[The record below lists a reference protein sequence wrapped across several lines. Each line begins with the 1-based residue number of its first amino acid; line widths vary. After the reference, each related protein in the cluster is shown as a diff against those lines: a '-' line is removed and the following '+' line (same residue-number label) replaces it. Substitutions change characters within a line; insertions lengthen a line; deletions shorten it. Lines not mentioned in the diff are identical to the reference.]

1 MFNPPVR
8 LEFAILDTPKGE
20 INLPND
26 DDRYYQPNDIKDA
39 LQTIQKLFNSYTD
52 APLTQELVAYHQ
64 KLVNQL
70 QTNLLPL
77 AKQQGDQLRLK
88 QIDSMVA
95 VMQDW
100 LKLRLTGRP
109 FNGKMQHFKFV
120 SNTRTQYQR
129 RVHKI
134 RGNANHRASRH

>member
-1 MFNPPVR
+1 M
-8 LEFAILDTPKGE
+8 T
-20 INLPND
+20 ND
-26 DDRYYQPNDIKDA
+26 NERYYQPNDIKDA
-39 LQTIQKLFNSYTD
+39 LQTIQKLFNTYVD
-52 APLTQELVAYHQ
+52 APLTTELVTYHQ

-77 AKQQGDQLRLK
+77 ANQSHDQLRVD
-88 QIDSMVA
+88 QINSMMA

-100 LKLRLTGRP
+100 LKLRLSGKP
-109 FNGKMQHFKFV
+109 FGGKMQHYKFV
-120 SNTRTQYQR
+120 SRQKTQFKR

>member
-1 MFNPPVR
+1 MTN
-8 LEFAILDTPKGE
+8 E
-20 INLPND
+20 N
-26 DDRYYQPNDIKDA
+26 DRYYQPTDIKDA

-52 APLTQELVAYHQ
+52 APLTPELMAYHQ
-64 KLVNQL
+64 KLSQQL

-77 AKQQGDQLRLK
+77 AKQQKNQLRVD
-88 QIDSMVA
+88 QINSMVT

-100 LKLRLTGRP
+100 LKLRLNGQV

-120 SNTRTQYQR
+120 SNSKTTFKR

-134 RGNANHRASRH
+134 KGSQNHRSSRH

>member
-1 MFNPPVR
+1 MTN
-8 LEFAILDTPKGE
+8 E
-20 INLPND
+20 N
-26 DDRYYQPNDIKDA
+26 DRYYQPTDIKDA

-52 APLTQELVAYHQ
+52 APLTPELMAYHQ
-64 KLVNQL
+64 KLSQQL

-77 AKQQGDQLRLK
+77 AKQQKSQLRVD
-88 QIDSMVA
+88 QINSMVT

-100 LKLRLTGRP
+100 LKLRLNGQV

-120 SNTRTQYQR
+120 SNSKTTFKR

-134 RGNANHRASRH
+134 KGSQNHRSSRH

>member
-1 MFNPPVR
+1 MTNSD
-8 LEFAILDTPKGE
+8 E
-20 INLPND
+20 
-26 DDRYYQPNDIKDA
+26 RYYQPTDIKDA

-52 APLTQELVAYHQ
+52 APLTPELMAYHQ
-64 KLVNQL
+64 KLVTQL

-77 AKQQGDQLRLK
+77 AKQQHNQLRVD
-88 QIDSMVA
+88 QIASMIT

-100 LKLRLTGRP
+100 LKLKMTGQV

-120 SNTRTQYQR
+120 SNDKTTFKR

-134 RGNANHRASRH
+134 KGNQNHRSSRH

>member
-1 MFNPPVR
+1 MTN
-8 LEFAILDTPKGE
+8 E
-20 INLPND
+20 N
-26 DDRYYQPNDIKDA
+26 DRYYQPTDIKDA
-39 LQTIQKLFNSYTD
+39 LQTIQKLFNTYTD
-52 APLTQELVAYHQ
+52 APLTTELVTYHQ

-77 AKQQGDQLRLK
+77 AQQAHDQLRVT
-88 QIDSMVA
+88 QINSMVT

-100 LKLRLTGRP
+100 LKLRLNGQA
-109 FNGKMQHFKFV
+109 FGGKMRHYQFV
-120 SNTRTQYQR
+120 SNQQTQFKR

>member
-1 MFNPPVR
+1 LTN
-8 LEFAILDTPKGE
+8 TT
-20 INLPND
+20 
-26 DDRYYQPNDIKDA
+26 DRYYQPNDIKDA
-39 LQTIQKLFNSYTD
+39 LQTIQKLFNTYTN
-52 APLTQELVAYHQ
+52 APLTPELMAYHQ

-77 AKQQGDQLRLK
+77 AQQQTDQLRVD
-88 QIDSMVA
+88 QIGQMIA

-100 LKLRLTGRP
+100 LKLRLNGQA

-120 SNTRTQYQR
+120 SNNQPTFKR

-134 RGNANHRASRH
+134 RGGQNHRASRH